1 MSPPKEEI
9 LTGGVASDVRIV
21 HGADGPVV
29 VKQALGKLKVA
40 ADWRSNPARSAVE
53 VAALEVAAELIGPAS
68 VPRVLAVDE
77 EANSFT
83 MSLIEPRLRNWKA
96 ELLAGRLDVRTA
108 ARAGEMLAK
117 WHARSAGRKDLATR
131 FADLTYFEELRLEP
145 FFRQVAR
152 RWENLAAPIAK
163 LMTSMTA
170 RHSALVHGDF
180 SPKNMLV
187 DGEEV
192 VLLDF
197 EVTHWGDPRFDVG
210 FLLAHLLL
218 KRMRRGAD
226 RAGFNTLASAFLET
240 YRKHGL
246 SILDAALV
254 QIVGCL
260 ILARIDGDSPVDY
273 LGDIDADAGRRY
285 AQLLLLDPPAQPPVL
300 FST

>member
-1 MSPPKEEI
+1 MSVPKEEI

-21 HGADGPVV
+21 YGCDGPVV

-53 VAALEVAAELIGPAS
+53 VAALEVAAELIDPAS
-68 VPRVLAVDE
+68 VPRVLAVDQD
-77 EANSFT
+77 ANSFT
-83 MSLIEPRLRNWKA
+83 MNLVEPRFRNWKT
-96 ELLAGRLDVRTA
+96 ELLAGRLDARTA

-117 WHARSAGRKDLATR
+117 WHAGSALRPDLASR

-145 FFRQVAR
+145 FFHQVAR
-152 RWENLAAPIAK
+152 RLPHLAAPIAK
-163 LMTSMTA
+163 VTA
-170 RHSALVHGDF
+170 GMSARRSALVHGDF

-187 DGEEV
+187 DGADV

-197 EVTHWGDPRFDVG
+197 EVAHWGDPRFDIG

-226 RAGFNTLASAFLET
+226 RAGFNALANAFLEA
-240 YRKHGL
+240 YGKRGL
-246 SILDAALV
+246 PVLDDALV

-273 LGDIDADAGRRY
+273 LVDIDADAGRRN
-285 AQLLLLDPPAQPPVL
+285 AQRLLLDPPAQPQLLV
-300 FST
+300 ST